1 MLTAVAV
8 LATSF
13 DRLVTTPSSDVAA
26 GTALAQNAGPLPT
39 AAVNPG
45 LGAPPPGGHLG
56 DTPAGAVGGARR
68 ANGGV
73 AAPADPAA
81 RLGTMNENRLPAP
94 ATGPNAV
101 GGIPPAPAGAVPPAA
116 AGAVAPPAA
125 GAVGAPPAGAVTA
138 PGAATR

>member
-1 MLTAVAV
+1 MRTAIMLTAVAV

-13 DRLVTTPSSDVAA
+13 DRFVTTPSSDVAA

-56 DTPAGAVGGARR
+56 DAPAGAAGGAGRVS
-68 ANGGV
+68 GGV
-73 AAPADPAA
+73 VAPADPAA
-81 RLGTMNENRLPAP
+81 RLGTLNENRLPAP
-94 ATGPNAV
+94 ATGALPNAV
-101 GGIPPAPAGAVPPAA
+101 GAVPPAA

-125 GAVGAPPAGAVTA
+125 GAVGVPPTGAVTA
-138 PGAATR
+138 PAPPAVR